1 MMSNMERHTT
11 WAFVLLMLIYLIV
24 YFQEI
29 FPNLFK

>member
-1 MMSNMERHTT
+1 MSNMEHHTT

-29 FPNLFK
+29 FQNLFK